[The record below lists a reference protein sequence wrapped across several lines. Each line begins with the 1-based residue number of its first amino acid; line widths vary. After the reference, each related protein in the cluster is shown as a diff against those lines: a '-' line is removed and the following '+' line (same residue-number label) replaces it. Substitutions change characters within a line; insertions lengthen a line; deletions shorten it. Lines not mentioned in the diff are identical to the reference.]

1 VIVWRRDLP
10 RLLVTAGA
18 GGVIV
23 GAVSPWVASGSVERS
38 SFEIA
43 GLLER
48 LGFASSG
55 PFALSVRVWALVPL
69 CVVAASVCVW
79 WGRTGLGAALAAAG
93 GLYAAVVSLRVAR
106 APDAGLVRVLG
117 GPARTLAGAVVL
129 LAGAVVT
136 VAASRT
142 TRRAARA
149 HPSASPAGPS

>member
-18 GGVIV
+18 AGVIV
-23 GAVSPWVASGSVERS
+23 GALSPWVASGAAERS

-55 PFALSVRVWALVPL
+55 PFAVSVRVWSLVPL
-69 CVVAASVCVW
+69 CVVAATVCVW
-79 WGRTGLGAALAAAG
+79 WGRGALGAALAAMG
-93 GLYAAVVSLRVAR
+93 GAYAAVVSLRVAR
-106 APDAGLVRVLG
+106 APDTAFVRVLD
-117 GPARTLAGAVVL
+117 GPIRTLVGAVVL
-129 LAGAVVT
+129 LAGAAVT

-142 TRRAARA
+142 TRRAAPAR
-149 HPSASPAGPS
+149 PSASPAGRS